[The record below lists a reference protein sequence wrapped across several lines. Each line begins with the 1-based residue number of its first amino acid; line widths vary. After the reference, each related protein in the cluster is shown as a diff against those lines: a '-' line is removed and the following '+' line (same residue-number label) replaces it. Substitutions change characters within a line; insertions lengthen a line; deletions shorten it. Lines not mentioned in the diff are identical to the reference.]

1 MLLRHLTHSL
11 KAQNW
16 TAIWIEFVLLVLGV
30 FLGIQVS
37 NWNTERETERK
48 AQVFTE
54 RLREDLRT
62 EVWRLKA
69 LNLYYQDVLNNARV
83 TLADVEGRER
93 LSNEALLI
101 AAYRATQYSEFVQFR
116 ATYDELTSTGNVGLL
131 RDRELRRMAAEIFG
145 TPVYLNAKN
154 EGLNSEYRRAFRKL
168 LPVEVQ
174 FAVASQCGDRE
185 ARVGD
190 YRSIEHPIGYTC
202 QTGLPSSDID
212 QAAAALRN
220 APDLAALLR
229 LRIMN
234 ANTAAGVQLMSREVI
249 RGMAEL
255 APGAQITD
263 EEPDGQ

>member
-1 MLLRHLTHSL
+1 MLLLRLTHSL
-11 KAQNW
+11 KVQNW
-16 TAIWIEFVLLVLGV
+16 TAIWIEFVLLVVGV

-37 NWNTERETERK
+37 NWNTQRETERK

-62 EVWRLKA
+62 EVWRFKA
-69 LNLYYQDVLNNARV
+69 LNLYYQDVIDNARM
-83 TLADVEGRER
+83 TLGDLEGRER
-93 LSNEALLI
+93 MSNEALLI

-131 RDRELRRMAAEIFG
+131 RDRELRRMAAEIYG
-145 TPVYLNAKN
+145 TPLYLNTKN

-168 LPVEVQ
+168 LPVRVQ
-174 FAVASQCGDRE
+174 FAVASQCGDLE

-202 QTGLPSSDID
+202 KTGLPASDID
-212 QAAAALRN
+212 QAAAALR
-220 APDLAALLR
+220 AEPALAALLR

-234 ANTAAGVQLMSREVI
+234 ASTAAGVQLMSREVI
-249 RGMAEL
+249 KGMAEL
-255 APGAQITD
+255 APGALIVD
-263 EEPDGQ
+263 KEPDGR